1 MAATGKLNLAV
12 LISGRG
18 SNLQSLIDACRDP
31 DFPARIVLVISNVP
45 DAGGLARAAAAGI
58 ETRTIDHRLY
68 GRDRAAFESS
78 LLQTLAA
85 YPVDL
90 VCLAGFMRILT
101 DRMVEP
107 WLGRMINIHPSLLPL
122 YKGLDTHARA
132 LADGVPEAGCTV
144 HYVTLGM
151 DEGPVIVQR
160 KVPILPGDTPETLG
174 ARVLE
179 QEHQAYPDAIQQIAS
194 GESRFQA

>member
-1 MAATGKLNLAV
+1 MAAAGKLNLAV

-58 ETRTIDHRLY
+58 ETRTIDHRQF
-68 GRDRAAFESS
+68 GRDRAAFESA
-78 LLQTLAA
+78 LLETLAA

-90 VCLAGFMRILT
+90 ICLAGFMRILT

-107 WLGRMINIHPSLLPL
+107 WLGRMVNIHPSLLPL

-144 HYVTLGM
+144 HFVTLGM

-179 QEHQAYPDAIQQIAS
+179 QEHQAYPDAIRRIAS
-194 GESRFQA
+194 GKARFQA